1 VPSSRLIVPPRAQ
14 PLWKPPQR
22 QLALDTSH
30 PSARSLVSF
39 FLFNEGA
46 GRIAYDLAA
55 TRTATLDAAATWS
68 MGLAGP
74 SPRVNGGNTSTQ
86 LGTFSTSIVTTGSS
100 WSVELMFLHSAS
112 QGVMGSCIL
121 SNGTNYGVTYETT
134 GTKLS
139 VDGTGNTAETTA
151 LTAGV
156 WAHEVLT
163 WDGTTSTFFRN
174 GLPNGSGTGAGATAP
189 ATFDSWLG
197 ASTALNQTP
206 SSIAWLR
213 VWSRIVGQ
221 AEALDLFANPFAM
234 VIVPAEDARTFAVLS
249 GRRALVAPF
258 PNLAMLFSP
267 PPSSG
272 VAITGTAFG
281 TGAATA
287 LTISHAGTLEADGT
301 GAATALTISHAGTF
315 EADGSAALMT
325 LSLTV
330 TKALTLESDGT
341 GTATTLSLTVTKA
354 LTLESDGTGVGT
366 TLSLTVTKA
375 IAGETDGVG
384 TATTLT
390 LTVTKAIAGT
400 TSGTGVGVAL
410 TLTIGAGGVSISG
423 QSNGT
428 GVATALTLTV
438 AVAITG
444 QASGSGAGVALAL
457 TVSVAIVGTAN
468 GSGAATALTI
478 TAVVTG
484 PTRITVSD
492 APLWATA
499 LSDAPVW
506 ATALSD
512 APLAAT
518 GLGDAATS
526 ATSVADAALAQTVLV
541 DA

>member
-1 VPSSRLIVPPRAQ
+1 
-14 PLWKPPQR
+14 
-22 QLALDTSH
+22 
-30 PSARSLVSF
+30 
-39 FLFNEGA
+39 
-46 GRIAYDLAA
+46 
-55 TRTATLDAAATWS
+55 

-163 WDGTTSTFFRN
+163 WDGTTSTIFRN

-206 SSIAWLR
+206 SSIAWFR

-234 VIVPAEDARTFAVLS
+234 VIVPVEDARTFSILS
-249 GRRALVAPF
+249 GRPFVVTSPVLSASILASIPRVVAPF
-258 PNLAMLFSP
+258 PPRALLGASVSNIVSGSVSFISNSALAESAQVVAPATVQANSALAESAQVVAP
-267 PPSSG
+267 TTVQANSALVESAAQVLAPATVQSNSLLAEAVQIIAPATIQANSLLAESAQIVETTADAALVQANSALVLPTAQIVDPSIPFVSNSLLA
-272 VAITGTAFG
+272 VTGGLAG
-281 TGAATA
+281 QGG
-287 LTISHAGTLEADGT
+287 GTLISNSLLAEGAQISAAAARVQTNSVLGEVTQVVAPAIMQSNCLLSVTGGLAGGGT
-301 GAATALTISHAGTF
+301 VQGGGTF
-315 EADGSAALMT
+315 ASSSVLVQQSAQLRT
-325 LSLTV
+325 Q
-330 TKALTLESDGT
+330 GT
-341 GTATTLSLTVTKA
+341 
-354 LTLESDGTGVGT
+354 
-366 TLSLTVTKA
+366 
-375 IAGETDGVG
+375 I
-384 TATTLT
+384 
-390 LTVTKAIAGT
+390 
-400 TSGTGVGVAL
+400 
-410 TLTIGAGGVSISG
+410 
-423 QSNGT
+423 QSN
-428 GVATALTLTV
+428 
-438 AVAITG
+438 
-444 QASGSGAGVALAL
+444 
-457 TVSVAIVGTAN
+457 SVLSVTPQG
-468 GSGAATALTI
+468 
-478 TAVVTG
+478 TG
-484 PTRITVSD
+484 PTRIAVSD

-499 LSDAPVW
+499 LSDAPLW
-506 ATALSD
+506 ATTLSD

-526 ATSVADAALAQTVLV
+526 ATSVADAALAQTVRSEERRV
-541 DA
+541 GKEG

>member
-1 VPSSRLIVPPRAQ
+1 MFAYLMITSLDVEFTLLFVQAEDGIRDHCVTGVQTCALLISSRR
-14 PLWKPPQR
+14 R
-22 QLALDTSH
+22 HT
-30 PSARSLVSF
+30 RSLCDWSSDVCSS
-39 FLFNEGA
+39 
-46 GRIAYDLAA
+46 DL
-55 TRTATLDAAATWS
+55 D
-68 MGLAGP
+68 
-74 SPRVNGGNTSTQ
+74 NTSTQ

-174 GLPNGSGTGAGATAP
+174 GLPNGSGTRAGATAP
-189 ATFDSWLG
+189 ATFDSWRG
-197 ASTALNQTP
+197 APTPLNQTP
-206 SSIAWLR
+206 SSIAWFR

-315 EADGSAALMT
+315 EADGSAA
-325 LSLTV
+325 
-330 TKALTLESDGT
+330 
-341 GTATTLSLTVTKA
+341 
-354 LTLESDGTGVGT
+354 
-366 TLSLTVTKA
+366 
-375 IAGETDGVG
+375 
-384 TATTLT
+384 
-390 LTVTKAIAGT
+390 
-400 TSGTGVGVAL
+400 
-410 TLTIGAGGVSISG
+410 
-423 QSNGT
+423 
-428 GVATALTLTV
+428 
-438 AVAITG
+438 
-444 QASGSGAGVALAL
+444 
-457 TVSVAIVGTAN
+457 
-468 GSGAATALTI
+468 
-478 TAVVTG
+478 
-484 PTRITVSD
+484 
-492 APLWATA
+492 
-499 LSDAPVW
+499 
-506 ATALSD
+506 
-512 APLAAT
+512 
-518 GLGDAATS
+518 
-526 ATSVADAALAQTVLV
+526 
-541 DA
+541 